1 MQTKGQ
7 RIASKR
13 QSKRLRL
20 DILMSMKIL
29 ATSDWHL
36 GNLFHGNDRLPEH
49 KHFLKWLLEQIAEQK
64 PDALLIAGDIFD
76 NGNPSAA
83 AQTVYYEFLADATQL
98 CPNMQVI
105 ITAGNHDSASR
116 LEAPRPLLT
125 RYHVEI
131 RGNVRKIWQQGESE
145 DDVKTGGHWI
155 YSFDDLIIPITNEE
169 GEEVIILAVPYLR
182 SDVVQN
188 ASYSQGVNDFLRELT
203 AEARKKYPG
212 RKCIMMAHMYA
223 KGSDIA
229 KKDASEKIIIGG
241 QEEVDLEG
249 WNDHPDYMTC
259 GHIHKRQ
266 HIWNT
271 DWARY
276 TGSILPMSFAEKD
289 YTHGID
295 LITIEHG
302 EEEVDLE
309 GWNDHPDYMTCG
321 HIHKRQHIWNTD
333 WARYTGSILPMSFA
347 EKDYTHGID
356 LITIEHGEEDEGKET
371 GKSKEW
377 KVDFLEYK
385 PQHALRILPED
396 EEELTFKKWQ
406 KLINSE
412 LSERTD
418 GELSDHFDYV
428 MLKVKQEKL
437 SSDDIKEL
445 EKLVNEKD
453 AVLCKIQR
461 IIPQLDLS
469 TIQGSQHITS
479 IEDIINRPPLDTLK
493 EAFAIR
499 HNAPMNERQEKM
511 LSDLLTT
518 SSL

>member
-1 MQTKGQ
+1 
-7 RIASKR
+7 
-13 QSKRLRL
+13 
-20 DILMSMKIL
+20 MSMKIL

-49 KHFLKWLLEQIAEQK
+49 RHFLKWLLEQIAGQK

-83 AQTVYYEFLADATQL
+83 AQTVYYEFLADATHL

-131 RGNVRKIWQQGESE
+131 RGNIRKVWTNGGNEADEGNGSRE
-145 DDVKTGGHWI
+145 TGGHWI
-155 YSFDDLIIPITNEE
+155 YSFDDLIIPVTNDK
-169 GEEVIILAVPYLR
+169 GEEVIVLAVPFLR

-203 AEARKKYPG
+203 AQARRKHPG
-212 RKCIMMAHMYA
+212 KKCIMMAHMYA

-229 KKDASEKIIIGG
+229 KQDASEKIIIGG

-249 WNDHPDYMTC
+249 WTDHPDYMTC

-295 LITIEHG
+295 IITIE
-302 EEEVDLE
+302 D
-309 GWNDHPDYMTCG
+309 D
-321 HIHKRQHIWNTD
+321 
-333 WARYTGSILPMSFA
+333 
-347 EKDYTHGID
+347 KDA
-356 LITIEHGEEDEGKET
+356 GKNIQT
-371 GKSKEW
+371 TFS
-377 KVDFLEYK
+377 EYK
-385 PQHALRILPED
+385 PQHSLRILPEN
-396 EEELTFKKWQ
+396 EEELTLKKWE
-406 KLINSE
+406 KLIDSE
-412 LSERTD
+412 LSERVN

-437 SSDDIKEL
+437 SNDDIKKL
-445 EKLVNEKD
+445 ENLVNEKD

-469 TIQGSQHITS
+469 TIQGSERIRS
-479 IEDIINRPPLDTLK
+479 IEDIVNRPPLDTLK

-511 LSDLLTT
+511 LSDLLT
-518 SSL
+518 SLSL